1 MGFNVLAALALAPYI
16 ISVQA
21 QSFWEEGQVN
31 TTLCYWQ
38 QPRAAIIRDT
48 IYMDGGRTW
57 WIPGMADGSLKTLI
71 PDDNQYGRIF
81 TLNLSTPFDIK
92 DNVTA
97 KFKIMNKAPPGSVV
111 NNNDPNYV
119 DGALLANDAEWFA
132 YGGLLR
138 KTAAFNTEPAKDLVS
153 GYRQYQYG
161 PEKAGF
167 SPGLFKSSLD
177 TDNTGVTRYIAFG
190 GAASAPSENLAWYFS
205 GVQAP
210 SKGPVYTASSNLT
223 TSPIRIVDSF
233 ITLDMK
239 NQQKETWKNSTLP
252 SEISGR
258 ANPELVWVPVGAK
271 GILLVLGGVIFPDFT
286 STVKTGV
293 SDNETESK
301 ATSPKFM
308 TTIDVYDVAN
318 DQWYSQP
325 TTGDNPGQLTRG
337 CAVVAPAEDQ
347 SSFNIYY
354 YGGYEGLKVTDDF
367 NDDVWV
373 LSVPSFTWTKI
384 TSSTSSG
391 RAGHK
396 CFMPYPDQMLVLGGY
411 TNTPSSGPPTCLPEL
426 VRVFNM
432 TTGTWLSGYDPT
444 KHSSYGVPEAV
455 QKRIGGSAT
464 GGATARA
471 PSDGWASA
479 DLGKVFDTKY
489 TTKIATYYPYAS
501 EAPSNNTNP
510 TSPGSGATDDD
521 DKRSGGVP
529 SWLPPVLGVVL
540 GLMLLT
546 IIAVLVLLWRRR
558 RLLRAGTSV
567 AETEDT
573 NGYRIMSW
581 MRGQQHA
588 TEKAPTVT
596 TSDEIST
603 IPNSPS
609 PMQDTAS
616 TGSPMPPP
624 SIAEAMDTQITPPPA
639 PVELMDTSPRA
650 ELHDTGLSHV
660 DILNR
665 HSSVGRVNTAG
676 NGSLNNPSYYTGAT
690 QQMDHASNF
699 TRSSRGVAS
708 SLPPYM
714 QGVDGAP
721 TNFRPDSE
729 LMGSVPSGAASANRE
744 IPSPM
749 VSPTTT
755 TATRGFALSDVSN
768 VSERDKAHLRQ
779 ISDAT
784 VSSMTSGQTHN
795 NNGQYTP
802 NINSNHRFSNS
813 PAPTSVPE
821 EHNINQQGGQQAP
834 DHIPIPLSATSAMG
848 GTLPLGSPQPVSP
861 PTAGIAEGSDDY
873 MSVRPQPP
881 PTAGLGPGA
890 AGGAGATS
898 SPRRSMFTES
908 REDMNGTG
916 PGGR

>member
-1 MGFNVLAALALAPYI
+1 MGFSVLAALALAPYF

-21 QSFWEEGQVN
+21 QSVWEEGQVS
-31 TTLCYWQ
+31 TTLCYWE

-57 WIPGMADGSLKTLI
+57 WIPGMADGTPGALI
-71 PDDNQYGRIF
+71 SDDNPYGRIF
-81 TLNLSTPFDIK
+81 TLNLSTPFETK

-97 KFKIMNKAPPGSVV
+97 KFKIKTKAPPGSVV
-111 NNNDPNYV
+111 NNNDPNYI

-161 PEKAGF
+161 TEKPGF
-167 SPGLFKSSLD
+167 APGLFKSSLE
-177 TDNTGVTRYIAFG
+177 TDSTNVTRYIAFG

-205 GVQAP
+205 GVQTE
-210 SKGPVYTASSNLT
+210 SKGPIYTASANRS
-223 TSPIRIVDSF
+223 TSPTRIVDSL

-239 NQQKETWKNSTLP
+239 EQQNEKWKNSTLP
-252 SEISGR
+252 PGISGR

-271 GILLVLGGVIFPDFT
+271 GILVVLGGVVFPDFISVISGT
-286 STVKTGV
+286 SE
-293 SDNETESK
+293 NETESK
-301 ATSPKFM
+301 AKSPTFM

-318 DQWYSQP
+318 DRWYSQP

-354 YGGYEGLKVTDDF
+354 YGGYKGLKATDDF

-384 TSSTSSG
+384 TSSTSNG

-396 CFMPYPDQMLVLGGY
+396 CFMPYPDQMFVMGGY
-411 TNTPSSGPPTCLPEL
+411 TSAPEDGPPDCVIEL
-426 VRVFNM
+426 VRVFNL
-432 TTGTWLSGYDPT
+432 TSGTWLSGYDPA
-444 KHSSYGVPEAV
+444 KHWSYGVPEAI
-455 QKRIGGSAT
+455 KKKIGGSAT

-471 PSDGWASA
+471 PSNGWVAA

-489 TTKIATYYPYAS
+489 PTKIATWYPYVS
-501 EAPSNNTNP
+501 EAPVNNTNP
-510 TSPGSGATDDD
+510 TSPGSGDPHE
-521 DKRSGGVP
+521 KRSGGVP

-546 IIAVLVLLWRRR
+546 IIVVLVLLWRRR

-567 AETEDT
+567 PETEDT

-581 MRGQQHA
+581 MRGQQQHA

-596 TSDEIST
+596 TSDELST
-603 IPNSPS
+603 IPHSPS
-609 PMQDTAS
+609 PMQDLES

-639 PVELMDTSPRA
+639 PVELMDTSPPA
-650 ELHDTGLSHV
+650 ELHDTSLSHIDV
-660 DILNR
+660 LNR
-665 HSSVGRVNTAG
+665 HSSVGRINIAG
-676 NGSLNNPSYYTGAT
+676 NGSLNNPSYYTGGT
-690 QQMDHASNF
+690 QQMDHASNH
-699 TRSSRGVAS
+699 TRSSMGVAS
-708 SLPPYM
+708 SLPPHM

-729 LMGSVPSGAASANRE
+729 LMGSVPSGAAPANRDM
-744 IPSPM
+744 PSPT

-768 VSERDKAHLRQ
+768 VSERDKTHLRQ

-784 VSSMTSGQTHN
+784 VSSMTSGQTSL
-795 NNGQYTP
+795 NNGLQP
-802 NINSNHRFSNS
+802 SNVKSNHRFSNG
-813 PAPTSVPE
+813 PAPSSVPE
-821 EHNINQQGGQQAP
+821 EHVIDQQGVQQAP
-834 DHIPIPLSATSAMG
+834 DHLPTPQSATFAMG
-848 GTLPLGSPQPVSP
+848 GALSLGSPQPISP
-861 PTAGIAEGSDDY
+861 PTAGLTEGSEDY
-873 MSVRPQPP
+873 MSARPQPP
-881 PTAGLGPGA
+881 PTAGIGPGV

-908 REDMNGTG
+908 KEDMNGTG
-916 PGGR
+916 PGGAGR